1 LTAQRSYGGG
11 LRDSGEGGF
20 ETAWRPVLG
29 QVAAMCR
36 AQAGHGL
43 DADELYQRVM
53 IRAWRGH
60 DGFRGES
67 SYLTWVRQIIIREA
81 SRMAAARESEV
92 RRLVA
97 LDQAGVGGADG
108 VNGAPGGQPDD
119 GAADDGA
126 APGAGLVDVIDQ
138 AARIGAITSAE
149 HAVLGARLRH
159 PDDTWERLA
168 ARLGLTATGCA
179 VAHCRAVPKL
189 RVYLFL
195 HRPDVLGGPE
205 AIAAAFKQAAAGRLT
220 AAEAEAFTLL
230 VLQGRTDYRRRGW
243 QTSLRGACASVA
255 QRLGTAAAFA

>member
-1 LTAQRSYGGG
+1 LTAQRWYGGG
-11 LRDSGEGGF
+11 PGNDGESGF
-20 ETAWRPVLG
+20 ETAWRLVRG
-29 QVAAMCR
+29 QVTAMCR
-36 AQAGHGL
+36 AQAGYGL

-97 LDQAGVGGADG
+97 LDQAGADG
-108 VNGAPGGQPDD
+108 VNGAPGSQP
-119 GAADDGA
+119 ADGA
-126 APGAGLVDVIDQ
+126 APGAGLADVIDQ
-138 AARIGAITSAE
+138 AARIGAITGAE

-159 PDDTWERLA
+159 PGDTWERLA
-168 ARLGLTATGCA
+168 TRLGLTATGCA

-255 QRLGTAAAFA
+255 ERLGTAATLA

>member
-1 LTAQRSYGGG
+1 
-11 LRDSGEGGF
+11 
-20 ETAWRPVLG
+20 
-29 QVAAMCR
+29 MCR

-97 LDQAGVGGADG
+97 LDQAGVGGVDGADG
-108 VNGAPGGQPDD
+108 VNGAPGGQP
-119 GAADDGA
+119 ADGA
-126 APGAGLVDVIDQ
+126 APGAGLVDVFDQ

-255 QRLGTAAAFA
+255 QRLGTAAALA

>member
-1 LTAQRSYGGG
+1 
-11 LRDSGEGGF
+11 
-20 ETAWRPVLG
+20 
-29 QVAAMCR
+29 MCR

-43 DADELYQRVM
+43 DADELYQRAM

-97 LDQAGVGGADG
+97 LDQAGVGGVDGADG
-108 VNGAPGGQPDD
+108 VNGAPGGQP
-119 GAADDGA
+119 ADGA
-126 APGAGLVDVIDQ
+126 APGAGLIDVIDQ

-255 QRLGTAAAFA
+255 ERLGTAAALA

>member
-1 LTAQRSYGGG
+1 
-11 LRDSGEGGF
+11 
-20 ETAWRPVLG
+20 
-29 QVAAMCR
+29 MCR

-97 LDQAGVGGADG
+97 LDQAGVGGVDGADG
-108 VNGAPGGQPDD
+108 VNGAPGGQP
-119 GAADDGA
+119 ADGA

-255 QRLGTAAAFA
+255 QRLGTAAALA